1 MKINQSHH
9 YGFGIETNGKKNFK
23 YAIAET
29 IKSAKLFGKADL
41 EDKMFETDFGTKIEA
56 ENYFDGNF
64 RTSYVFCKILSH
76 YGWIASIGMIS
87 IIIALNI
94 KLLINATKITDTY
107 GKLIMMEVSIFYMI
121 QTIFNLA
128 MNLGIGFIAEFQ
140 LPFISGG
147 YVNSLTNLLC
157 MSLILS
163 IYRRKAINLEE
174 PKKSKVFVKIEDFF
188 FEEYQHKSR

>member
-1 MKINQSHH
+1 
-9 YGFGIETNGKKNFK
+9 
-23 YAIAET
+23 
-29 IKSAKLFGKADL
+29 
-41 EDKMFETDFGTKIEA
+41 MFETDFGTKIEA

-64 RTSYVFCKILSH
+64 RTSYKFCKILSH

-87 IIIALNI
+87 IIVALNI
-94 KLLINATKITDTY
+94 KLLINVTKITDTY
-107 GKLIMMEVSIFYMI
+107 GKLIMMGVSIFYMI

-140 LPFISGG
+140 LPFISGE

-174 PKKSKVFVKIEDFF
+174 PKKSKVFVKIENFF
-188 FEEYQHKSR
+188 FEEMY